1 MSKKYLFL
9 ASNEWSN
16 WGGSELLWSLAAG
29 KLAREGNEVR
39 INVPDFVK
47 LTPQAAKLKSLGCKL
62 FFRPYYSPFLYR
74 WSRRLFRFLPEYRLT
89 QLRKAWAGVDL
100 VVISQG
106 SFGDVIWWLEAA
118 AAEGV
123 RFVLVV
129 QGASDVWWPDD
140 ALAERLATGYEKAA
154 RIYFVS
160 EDTLAL
166 SKRQLATSLNRG
178 KIVRNPF
185 NVSYDARPDWPETS
199 PYELCLAC
207 IGRLDGATKGHDLLL
222 GVLALPHWRKRR
234 VHVSLI
240 GKGMN
245 ERVLRALADDL
256 SLDSVEFTGHQS
268 DIEAVWKT
276 HHALVLPSR
285 FEGMPLVVVEAMLC
299 GRPCIATDVGG
310 SRELIRDG
318 VNGFLA
324 KAATIEML
332 DDAMNRAW
340 DNRNRLREMGDQARA
355 DAHAFV
361 PRDPVEHF
369 VRDLENLITAKP

>member
-1 MSKKYLFL
+1 
-9 ASNEWSN
+9 
-16 WGGSELLWSLAAG
+16 
-29 KLAREGNEVR
+29 
-39 INVPDFVK
+39 
-47 LTPQAAKLKSLGCKL
+47 
-62 FFRPYYSPFLYR
+62 
-74 WSRRLFRFLPEYRLT
+74 
-89 QLRKAWAGVDL
+89 L

-106 SFGDVIWWLEAA
+106 SFGDVIWWLEAFK
-118 AAEGV
+118 AEGLKFAV
-123 RFVLVV
+123 IV
-129 QGASDVWWPDD
+129 QSASDLWWPDD
-140 ALAERLATGYEKAA
+140 ALAERVAAGYENATC
-154 RIYFVS
+154 IYCVS
-160 EDTLAL
+160 KDTLAL
-166 SKRQLATSLNRG
+166 CRRQLASPLSRG
-178 KIVRNPF
+178 KVVRNPF
-185 NVSYDARPDWPETS
+185 NVSYDARPDWPETG
-199 PYELCLAC
+199 PYELSLAC

-256 SLDSVEFTGHQS
+256 KLDSVEFAGHQS

-324 KAATIEML
+324 KAATVEML
-332 DDAMNRAW
+332 DDAMNQAW
-340 DNRNRLREMGDQARA
+340 DNRNSLKEFGKQAAA
-355 DAHAFV
+355 DARQFV
-361 PRDPVEHF
+361 SQDPVGDF
-369 VRDLENLITAKP
+369 VRDLEQLLNPEPSKQSANRASHS

>member
-1 MSKKYLFL
+1 M
-9 ASNEWSN
+9 
-16 WGGSELLWSLAAG
+16 
-29 KLAREGNEVR
+29 
-39 INVPDFVK
+39 
-47 LTPQAAKLKSLGCKL
+47 
-62 FFRPYYSPFLYR
+62 
-74 WSRRLFRFLPEYRLT
+74 
-89 QLRKAWAGVDL
+89 QLRKACAGVDL
-100 VVISQG
+100 VVVSQG
-106 SFGDVIWWLEAA
+106 SFGDIIWWLEAFK
-118 AAEGV
+118 AEGLK
-123 RFVLVV
+123 FAIIV
-129 QGASDVWWPDD
+129 QSASDLWWPDD
-140 ALAERLATGYEKAA
+140 VLAGRLAAGYEKAA

-166 SKRQLATSLNRG
+166 SKRQLATSLSRG

-199 PYELCLAC
+199 SYELSLAC

-222 GVLALPHWRKRR
+222 AVLALPHWRKRR

-240 GKGMN
+240 GTGMN
-245 ERVLRALADDL
+245 ERVLRALTNDL
-256 SLDSVEFTGHQS
+256 KLDSVEFAGHQS

-318 VNGFLA
+318 INGFLA
-324 KAATIEML
+324 KAATVEML
-332 DDAMNRAW
+332 DDAMNGAW
-340 DNRNRLREMGDQARA
+340 DNRSRLREMGAQASA

-369 VRDLENLITAKP
+369 VRDLENVITAKP